1 MPNPFRTRIL
11 KSPVDSLHRFR
22 AQLPAGGDPRPVFNL
37 AGAAR
42 SHIIARTSRGEG
54 PGGRPFPSYKPGI
67 YYAPIAKRPVG
78 YPKPSGGR
86 RKTLKTGRAMKTV
99 AYAEG
104 YAGYK
109 AGIGRGKTPQLS
121 VSGKM
126 LGAIQIAQI
135 SATEAHLFFAGR
147 EEAAKAHGH
156 EFGTTVP
163 KRVFFDLSD
172 IESETELRRLL
183 VKNIRD
189 MARRAK
195 LELEGRL

>member
-1 MPNPFRTRIL
+1 MI
-11 KSPVDSLHRFR
+11 V
-22 AQLPAGGDPRPVFNL
+22 AL
-37 AGAAR
+37 AGKAR
-42 SHIIARTSRGEG
+42 SWVIARTSKGEG
-54 PGGRPFPSYKPGI
+54 PGGKPFSSYKTGI
-67 YYAPIAKRPVG
+67 YYAPIAKRPPG

-86 RKTLKTGRAMKTV
+86 RKHLRTGKPLKSV

-109 AGIGRGKTPQLS
+109 AAIGRGKKPQLS

-126 LGAIQIAQI
+126 LGAIQIATI
-135 SATEAHLFFAGR
+135 STQEAHLFFASR

-172 IESETELRRLL
+172 VESEGQLNRVLAKELR
-183 VKNIRD
+183 N
-189 MARRAK
+189 MARKAK